1 VFWSP
6 EIAAPALQ
14 AVIEPAQSLGAANFA
29 LSRFAA
35 EISILLDVTGGR
47 HQIVFKSRRQSLVI
61 DVTGT
66 VTFDAPARITFL
78 THGSNGAAC
87 APRAFAAFNACLSP
101 ESKAKY
107 PKRSATTLVRRR
119 NALIALDG
127 DAAGANY
134 REISMVMFGVKD
146 TTESWSSLKNPCKDQ
161 VRRALQRGQALI
173 AGGYRK
179 LLK

>member
-6 EIAAPALQ
+6 EIASPALQ
-14 AVIEPAQSLGAANFA
+14 AVIEPVESPGQANFA

-35 EISILLDVTGGR
+35 DISILHDAFGGW
-47 HQIVFKSRRQSLVI
+47 HQIVFKSRRRSLVLA
-61 DVTGT
+61 VTGT
-66 VTFDAPARITFL
+66 TDLDAPVRITFL
-78 THGSNGAAC
+78 THGLDGAAG
-87 APRAFAAFNACLSP
+87 APAAFAAFNAYLSP
-101 ESKAKY
+101 ERNAKY
-107 PKRSATTLVRRR
+107 PGRSATTLVRRR

-127 DAAGANY
+127 DAAGASY
-134 REISMVMFGVKD
+134 REISQVMFGIRD
-146 TTESWSSLKNPCKDQ
+146 TAESWSSLKNPRKDQ

>member
-6 EIAAPALQ
+6 EIASPALQ
-14 AVIEPAQSLGAANFA
+14 ALIEPAKSPGQANFA
-29 LSRFAA
+29 LSRFAVD
-35 EISILLDVTGGR
+35 ISILFDIAGR
-47 HQIVFKSRRQSLVI
+47 HQIVFKSRRQSLLLT
-61 DVTGT
+61 VTGT
-66 VTFDAPARITFL
+66 ADLAGPARITFL
-78 THGSNGAAC
+78 THGAEGAAR

-101 ESKAKY
+101 QHKANHA
-107 PKRSATTLVRRR
+107 RRTTTLLRRR

-127 DAAGANY
+127 DAAGASY
-134 REISMVMFGVKD
+134 REISTVMFGVKD
-146 TTESWSSLKNPCKDQ
+146 TAESWSSLNNPRKDQ

>member
-1 VFWSP
+1 MFWSP

-14 AVIEPAQSLGAANFA
+14 AVIVPVKSPGEANFA

-35 EISILLDVTGGR
+35 DISILFDVTGGR
-47 HQIVFKSRRQSLVI
+47 HQIVFKSRRRSLVLT
-61 DVTGT
+61 VTGT
-66 VTFDAPARITFL
+66 ASFEAPARITFL
-78 THGSNGAAC
+78 THGSDGAAR
-87 APRAFAAFNACLSP
+87 APRAFAAFNAYLSP
-101 ESKAKY
+101 QRKAKY
-107 PKRSATTLVRRR
+107 PRLRATTLLRRR

-134 REISMVMFGVKD
+134 REISSVIFGAKD
-146 TTESWSSLKNPCKDQ
+146 TAECWSSLNNPLKDQ
-161 VRRALQRGQALI
+161 VRRALQRGEALI

>member
-6 EIAAPALQ
+6 EFAAPTLR
-14 AVIEPAQSLGAANFA
+14 AVIEPAKSPGQANFV

-35 EISILLDVTGGR
+35 DISILFDVTGGQ
-47 HQIVFKSRRQSLVI
+47 HQIVFKSRRQSLVLA
-61 DVTGT
+61 VTGT
-66 VTFDAPARITFL
+66 ASFDAPARITFL
-78 THGSNGAAC
+78 TQGSDGAAR

-101 ESKAKY
+101 QRKTKY
-107 PKRSATTLVRRR
+107 PRLRATTLVRRR

-134 REISMVMFGVKD
+134 REISTVMFGAKD
-146 TTESWSSLKNPCKDQ
+146 TAESWSSLNNPRKDQ
-161 VRRALQRGQALI
+161 VRRALQRGEALV